1 VAGRPSPSEGAAGAS
16 SPEAGQALE
25 RGMRAL
31 HAFWYEQAI
40 IDFDAAI
47 AADPS
52 LTMAHWGAAMSR
64 SKLFWG
70 EDDVAGGRAALRKLP
85 PSSALPVRERLWVR
99 AATRLFGPGDPR
111 SRRVAFAAE
120 LEQLH
125 AQQPDDESAAW
136 LALALLSTT
145 SPGDPAG
152 EAARKRAAELAMGV
166 FQRNPKHPGAAHYL
180 IHAYD
185 TPEDAHLALPAA
197 RAYAASA
204 PEAFHARHMPA
215 HIFARLGM
223 WKEALASCH
232 SAWDASVAWAKRMKL
247 PPEQHDWHSLNWIIE
262 INFERGRRADADKAM
277 QDYAEAVKRGLDHKT
292 RSNYAQQVASYVAR
306 TGEWQRVDELL
317 APLEA
322 PASDDPAAA
331 GASAHAG
338 GHACGGHAAAP
349 AGPPFALFERR
360 AALSARLRAAAMQR
374 KLPEATRLMAEQKAL
389 EAELRPFMLAG
400 LGPEGVAEEEK
411 RNAQSDTAMMAR
423 ARGDDRALLAAL
435 EPIAER
441 AKHEFAA
448 EGTAGGILAQE
459 EIGDVLLRLGR
470 NREALAAYEQVLA
483 RHAGRAHS
491 LLGAARAAARTG
503 QADAA
508 RGFREKL
515 LAVWSEADASTPGLD
530 EAKRAAGSGAKSQ

>member
-1 VAGRPSPSEGAAGAS
+1 
-16 SPEAGQALE
+16 
-25 RGMRAL
+25 M
-31 HAFWYEQAI
+31 
-40 IDFDAAI
+40 
-47 AADPS
+47 
-52 LTMAHWGAAMSR
+52 
-64 SKLFWG
+64 
-70 EDDVAGGRAALRKLP
+70 
-85 PSSALPVRERLWVR
+85 
-99 AATRLFGPGDPR
+99 
-111 SRRVAFAAE
+111 
-120 LEQLH
+120 
-125 AQQPDDESAAW
+125 
-136 LALALLSTT
+136 
-145 SPGDPAG
+145 
-152 EAARKRAAELAMGV
+152 RAAELAKGV

-232 SAWDASVAWAKRMKL
+232 SAWDASVAWAERMKL
-247 PPEQHDWHSLNWIIE
+247 PPEQHDWHSVNWIIE

-277 QDYAEAVKRGLDHKT
+277 QDYAGAVKRGLDHKT

-322 PASDDPAAA
+322 PASDDPGAA

-349 AGPPFALFERR
+349 GGPPFALFERR

-400 LGPEGVAEEEK
+400 LGPEGVAEEDK

-459 EIGDVLLRLGR
+459 EIGDVLFRLGR
-470 NREALAAYEQVLA
+470 HREALAAYEQVLA

-491 LLGAARAAARTG
+491 LLGAARAAARAG
-503 QADAA
+503 QADAS
-508 RGFREKL
+508 RGFHEKL
-515 LAVWSEADASTPGLD
+515 LAVWSEADAGTPGLD
-530 EAKRAAGSGAKSQ
+530 EAKRAAGSAAKPQ